1 MNSCTSW
8 SSVVFEGQFLDFWT
22 IIIFLSEFNKSWVFN
37 EGLFGL
43 NFYKF
48 KVLIFLDVLK
58 INFIEN
64 EGVKEFMKGA
74 LEPLGWRF

>member
-1 MNSCTSW
+1 
-8 SSVVFEGQFLDFWT
+8 
-22 IIIFLSEFNKSWVFN
+22 VFN